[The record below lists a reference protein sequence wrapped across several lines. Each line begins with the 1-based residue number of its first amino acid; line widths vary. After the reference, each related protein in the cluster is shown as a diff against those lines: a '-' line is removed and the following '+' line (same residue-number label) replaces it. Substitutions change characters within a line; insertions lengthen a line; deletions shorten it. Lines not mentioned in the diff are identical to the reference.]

1 MDTFVYKLGDALY
14 INLTNQCTNACDF
27 CIRKGSQGMGEY
39 NLWLKMEPTAQQVIE
54 QLGDVKE
61 YSEIVFCGF
70 GEPTIKLNELI
81 EIAKKVKAD
90 GGKVRINTNGHAN
103 LYHGRNV
110 VPELA
115 GLVDVMS
122 ISLNASNAEE
132 YQKICRSR
140 YGLEAFNGMLD
151 FARACIGVIPEV
163 VLSVVDV
170 LPPEDIEKCRQI
182 AEGIGAKFRVR
193 EKE

>member
-1 MDTFVYKLGDALY
+1 MNTYVYKLGDALY
-14 INLTNQCTNACDF
+14 INLTNKCTNSCTF
-27 CIRKGSQGMGEY
+27 CIRIDSEGMEDY
-39 NLWLKMEPTAQQVIE
+39 NLWLKTEPTAQQVID
-54 QLGDVKE
+54 QIGDAKE

-81 EIAKKVKAD
+81 QIAKKVKED
-90 GGKVRINTNGHAN
+90 GGRVRINTNGQAN

-122 ISLNASNAEE
+122 ISLNAPTAEE
-132 YQKICRSR
+132 YQEVCRSR
-140 YGLEAFNGMLD
+140 YELKAFDGMLD
-151 FARACIGVIPEV
+151 FAEKCVGVIPEV

-170 LPPEDIEKCRQI
+170 LPPEDIEKCSKI
-182 AEGIGAKFRVR
+182 AAQVGAKFRVR

>member
-1 MDTFVYKLGDALY
+1 MGDYK
-14 INLTNQCTNACDF
+14 
-27 CIRKGSQGMGEY
+27 
-39 NLWLKMEPTAQQVIE
+39 LWLKKEPTAQQVIE
-54 QLGDVKE
+54 QLGNVKE
-61 YSEIVFCGF
+61 YSEVVFCGF

-90 GGKVRINTNGHAN
+90 GGRVRINTNGHAN
-103 LYHGRNV
+103 LFHGRNV

-122 ISLNASNAEE
+122 ISLNAPTAEK
-132 YQKICRSR
+132 YQKVCRSR
-140 YGLEAFNGMLD
+140 YGLKAFDGMLD
-151 FARACIGVIPEV
+151 FARKCVGVIPEV

-182 AEGIGAKFRVR
+182 AQQVGAKFRIR

>member
-1 MDTFVYKLGDALY
+1 
-14 INLTNQCTNACDF
+14 
-27 CIRKGSQGMGEY
+27 
-39 NLWLKMEPTAQQVIE
+39 
-54 QLGDVKE
+54 
-61 YSEIVFCGF
+61 
-70 GEPTIKLNELI
+70 
-81 EIAKKVKAD
+81 
-90 GGKVRINTNGHAN
+90 
-103 LYHGRNV
+103 
-110 VPELA
+110 
-115 GLVDVMS
+115 MS

>member
-1 MDTFVYKLGDALY
+1 MNTFVYKLGDALY

-27 CIRKGSQGMGEY
+27 CIRIGSEGMEDY
-39 NLWLKMEPTAQQVIE
+39 KLWLKSEPIAQQVID
-54 QLGDVKE
+54 QIGDARK

-70 GEPTIKLNELI
+70 GEPTIKLDELI
-81 EIAKKVKAD
+81 QIAKKVKAD
-90 GGKVRINTNGHAN
+90 GGNVRINTNGHAN

-110 VPELA
+110 VPELV

-122 ISLNASNAEE
+122 ISLNAPTAEE
-132 YQKICRSR
+132 YQKVCRSG
-140 YGLEAFNGMLD
+140 YGLKAFDGMLD
-151 FARACIGVIPEV
+151 FAGKCVGVIPEV

-170 LPPEDIEKCRQI
+170 LSPGDIEKCRKI
-182 AEGIGAKFRVR
+182 AQEVGAKFRVR